1 MKNRDGGDYEGKKW
15 DVYVYGDVNIDLVVP
30 SVSSLPK
37 PGQEDEVP
45 VMDTYVG
52 GGAALF
58 ALGIG
63 KLGLHPVFQG
73 EVGDDCY
80 GELIR
85 KEFAAKN
92 IDDSLL
98 GTSRTEKTGIS
109 ISFTNEKDRSFL
121 TYRGTNAGISID
133 KVDIEGVKNAS
144 FRRGNA
150 VKLDFPDES
159 FDAVTSNYVYHNITG
174 ADKQALLL
182 ETLRVLKKGG
192 TYAIHDLMSPGRY
205 GDMQAFVQKLR
216 DMGYERVELI
226 DTTDGSFMTPKEAKR
241 LMLRGSTLLVG
252 RK

>member
-1 MKNRDGGDYEGKKW
+1 MKGKKW

-30 SVSSLPK
+30 GVSSLPK

-85 KEFAAKN
+85 REFAAKN

-159 FDAVTSNYVYHNITG
+159 FDAVISNYVYHTIAG
-174 ADKQALLL
+174 KDKQALLL

-241 LMLRGSTLLVG
+241 LMLRGSTLLLG
-252 RK
+252 IK